1 MRVLAAALLLW
12 TALPAAAASAYRLDA
27 EASRVHFQL
36 HALGW
41 WPVHGEARAE
51 GTVSFADA
59 GATIDVRVP
68 LAALRMNREGY
79 RDWALSPEFFWAAR
93 HPQLHFRAEGIAHE
107 RLREGGEIAGALQVR
122 GRERETRFVLLA
134 SDCVDGVETCRV
146 RARGELSRRSFGM
159 RTRRLTLGDRIRIEL
174 DLRLVAAP

>member
-1 MRVLAAALLLW
+1 MRTLAAALLLW

-27 EASRVHFQL
+27 QASRVHFQL

-41 WPVHGEARAE
+41 WPVRGEATAD
-51 GTVSFADA
+51 GTVVFAENS
-59 GATIDVRVP
+59 ATIDVRVP
-68 LAALRMNREGY
+68 LVALRMNREGY

-93 HPQLHFRAEGIAHE
+93 HPQLHFRAEGIAPE
-107 RLREGGEIAGALQVR
+107 RLREGGEIVGSLQVR

-134 SDCVDGVETCRV
+134 SDCADGVDSCRV
-146 RARGELSRRSFGM
+146 RAGGELSRRAFGM

-174 DLRLVAAP
+174 DLRLVATR